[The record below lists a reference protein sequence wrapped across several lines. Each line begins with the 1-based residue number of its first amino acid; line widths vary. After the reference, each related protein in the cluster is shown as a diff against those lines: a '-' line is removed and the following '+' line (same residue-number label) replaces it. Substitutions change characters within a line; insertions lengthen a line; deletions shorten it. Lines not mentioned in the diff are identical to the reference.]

1 MKQKFIVPLITSTI
15 LVSMGNLPAQAEW
28 EYTQWGMSVEQVVEA
43 SEGSVIPVNPEEQF
57 FFEDDDDQQTL
68 LKTQW
73 SKDGYSFDVFF
84 NFDVSD
90 SELSEIVFK
99 STGNNEDLGLA
110 MIEEFGLPS
119 RAEGGLSRQ
128 DSDIR
133 GFKLLNRDNFAV
145 PESDNIDRN
154 QPQRSD
160 EDIAVLLEWITP
172 ENFIQ
177 MNRQGTDGVII
188 RLQPATSE

>member
-1 MKQKFIVPLITSTI
+1 MKQKFILSLITTGFFTCITNSP
-15 LVSMGNLPAQAEW
+15 VKAEW
-28 EYTQWGMSVEQVVEA
+28 EYTRWGMTVDQVVEA
-43 SEGSVIPVNPEEQF
+43 SEGAVIPVNPDEQF
-57 FFEDDDDQQTL
+57 FFEDDDSQQTL
-68 LKTQW
+68 LKSQW

-84 NFDVSD
+84 NFNNDD

-99 STGNNEDLGLA
+99 STGKNEDLGLA

-188 RLQPATSE
+188 RLQPAISE